1 MDALQT
7 AVQDGKLTAASDA
20 TTAPHQS
27 LAKNFVLCDGK
38 GINFANYPNISLRND
53 KLFNITTRGLKISGK
68 EYTNKSNSTLI
79 HSKIKTTPELYV
91 FDEKFPRFIRG
102 LNWKVSENDWET
114 SMEDT
119 KYTTVDMNASIV
131 TNTYKNIDATNS
143 TVYIHTHNYTKK
155 DGKYDTTYN
164 KDVFGNNGI
173 DIQKN
178 LSTLGNPNKVSKATW
193 EYLT

>member
-1 MDALQT
+1 MKTLQA
-7 AVQDGKLTAASDA
+7 AVNAGKLTAATDA

-38 GINFANYPNISLRND
+38 EINFVNYPNISLRND
-53 KLFNITTRGLKISGK
+53 KLFNITTRGLKLSGS

-102 LNWKVSENDWET
+102 LNWKISENDWET
-114 SMEDT
+114 SMDDT
-119 KYTTVDMNASIV
+119 TYATVDMNASIE
-131 TNTYKNIDATNS
+131 TNKYSAIDAENS
-143 TVYIHTHNYTKK
+143 TVYIHTHDYKKK
-155 DGKYDTTYN
+155 DGKYDTTFN

-173 DIQKN
+173 DIQKD